1 MKRVSILMAMAVW
14 ALGMAS
20 CGNQP
25 SKEFKAMEEEVSSI
39 ETKICEM
46 TDCDELQMLKFN
58 YKPRYFDPEQQEWEE
73 KKAAAGLDSKLTHE
87 EQLRLKM
94 RQSWSAP
101 KNEDSTAEKNAKLIR
116 RVVLGVF
123 IVVVVYFIFG
133 TDYFERIVEGLMRK

>member
-1 MKRVSILMAMAVW
+1 MAFFYRH
-14 ALGMAS
+14 
-20 CGNQP
+20 NP
-25 SKEFKAMEEEVSSI
+25 K
-39 ETKICEM
+39 
-46 TDCDELQMLKFN
+46 KFN

-94 RQSWSAP
+94 RQRWSAP
-101 KNEDSTAEKNAKLIR
+101 KNEESTAEKNAKLIR

>member
-1 MKRVSILMAMAVW
+1 MAFFYRH
-14 ALGMAS
+14 
-20 CGNQP
+20 NP
-25 SKEFKAMEEEVSSI
+25 K
-39 ETKICEM
+39 
-46 TDCDELQMLKFN
+46 KFN

>member
-1 MKRVSILMAMAVW
+1 
-14 ALGMAS
+14 
-20 CGNQP
+20 
-25 SKEFKAMEEEVSSI
+25 
-39 ETKICEM
+39 
-46 TDCDELQMLKFN
+46 
-58 YKPRYFDPEQQEWEE
+58 QEWEE

-101 KNEDSTAEKNAKLIR
+101 KNEESTAEKNAKLIR